1 MKHTVEYN
9 NIEDL
14 NVADRDIL
22 LEQLWYKSM
31 NLGSSHE
38 IQFNLKEAKREI
50 ALNDGFA
57 DNICGRHIQMYLY
70 IGNIVDSY
78 LYDKHNGQGA
88 FISVLELMRQQKIS
102 NNTSLL
108 VAQMTT
114 THLT

>member
-1 MKHTVEYN
+1 
-9 NIEDL
+9 
-14 NVADRDIL
+14 
-22 LEQLWYKSM
+22 M

-78 LYDKHNGQGA
+78 LYDKYNGPGA
-88 FISVLELMRQQKIS
+88 FRNILALVRQQKTTGD
-102 NNTSLL
+102 TSLL